1 MTELFNTNTSFFKF
15 QSFRLTTVAILI
27 YYIKESLQNVEDNK
41 KYKIM
46 KNKYNCSF
54 QYIVGP

>member
-1 MTELFNTNTSFFKF
+1 MTELLNTNTSFFNF

-27 YYIKESLQNVEDNK
+27 YYIKESLQNAKDNK

-46 KNKYNCSF
+46 KNKYTCSF